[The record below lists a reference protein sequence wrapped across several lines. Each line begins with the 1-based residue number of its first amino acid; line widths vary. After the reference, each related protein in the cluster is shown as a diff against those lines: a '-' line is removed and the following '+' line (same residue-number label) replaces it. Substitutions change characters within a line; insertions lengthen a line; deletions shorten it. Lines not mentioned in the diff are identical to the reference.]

1 MAFYQEHEPVLDPS
15 RLRAPQI
22 GGFEAVRAYFAQ
34 DRNEREVALVLP
46 VGCGKSTLI
55 AILPFAV
62 HARRTLVVAPNLH
75 IASQLREEVN
85 PTKPDRNALHKRG
98 VVPASV
104 FWESAVL
111 SSAANASDL
120 AAADVIVTNIQQLAG
135 EGNRW
140 LEPLASDFFDMLVV
154 DEAHHNVAASWQR
167 LREKFPLAHI
177 VGLSATPV
185 RADGQQMIGRVI
197 YSYPIREAMDNGYIR
212 QLRAVRI
219 NPRNLRYV
227 ERQGEAEVEVS
238 IEQIRALGETDAK
251 FRRTIVM
258 SPTSLASIVDASIQ
272 RLTAIRKRTGDNRH
286 KIIASAL
293 NQTHCAQVVEA
304 YRARE
309 LRVDF
314 VHSNL
319 GEEVNEDI
327 LARLERHELDVIVQV
342 RKLGEGFDHPYL
354 TVAAVCNVYGSLT
367 PFLQF
372 VGRVMRKIS
381 EDDHEEGVV
390 VFHAGSNV
398 AQLWDDLRAYSEAD
412 QEYFEQLLP
421 LDEDT
426 PFGDDE
432 NERETVPGRAPAGN
446 VTGQQDVRL
455 EDIPLLEADDEMRRA
470 MDALAAAD
478 VDPEVLRRIGQAP
491 PEALRELFTT
501 RQNRRIAARLRLTDL
516 TRTLVGAALSRRGLN
531 PGGMSPRPPDD
542 NFRLA
547 IRTANE
553 ALARRVER
561 PVRTR
566 DDWSLEEYESLI
578 AEAEAIVESA
588 VADGFDG
595 R

>member
-1 MAFYQEHEPVLDPS
+1 VLDPA

-22 GGFEAVRAYFAQ
+22 AGYDAVHDHFAQ
-34 DRNEREVALVLP
+34 QEADREVALVLP

-62 HARRTLVVAPNLH
+62 HARRALVIAPNLH
-75 IASQLREEVN
+75 IARQLRGEVD
-85 PTKPDRNALHKRG
+85 PTDPDRNALHKRG
-98 VVPASV
+98 VVPPAT

-111 SSAANASDL
+111 SGAANASDL
-120 AAADVIVTNIQQLAG
+120 AAADVVVANIQQLAG

-140 LEPLASDFFDMLVV
+140 LEPLAPDFFDLLVI

-167 LREKFPLAHI
+167 LREKFPGARI
-177 VGLSATPV
+177 VGLSATPM
-185 RADGQQMIGRVI
+185 RADGQQMIGKVI

-227 ERQGEAEVEVS
+227 ERQGEREVEIS
-238 IEQIRALGETDAK
+238 IEEIRALGETDAK

-258 SPTSLASIVDASIQ
+258 SPASLASIVDASIQ
-272 RLTAIRKRTGDNRH
+272 RLNGIRQRTGDNRH

-304 YRARE
+304 YRARN

-314 VHSNL
+314 VHANL
-319 GEEVNEDI
+319 GDEVNEEI
-327 LARLERHELDVIVQV
+327 LARLERHELDVIVQI

-354 TVAAVCNVYGSLT
+354 TVAAICNVYGSLT

-372 VGRVMRKIS
+372 VGRVMRKTS
-381 EDDHEEGVV
+381 DQDHEEGVV

-398 AQLWDDLRAYSEAD
+398 AQLWDDLRAYSDAD

-421 LDEDT
+421 LDEDM

-432 NERETVPGRAPAGN
+432 NEREIVPGRAPTGN
-446 VTGQQDVRL
+446 VTGQQDVHL
-455 EDIPLLEADDEMRRA
+455 EDIPLLEADPEVQRA
-470 MDALAAAD
+470 MDVLAAAD

-491 PEALRELFTT
+491 PEELRELFTT
-501 RQNRRIAARLRLTDL
+501 RQNRRIAARARLTET
-516 TRTLVGAALSRRGLN
+516 TRTLVGGALARRGLN

-566 DDWSLEEYESLI
+566 DEWSLEEYELLI
-578 AEAEAIVESA
+578 GEAEAIVEGA
-588 VADGFDG
+588 VAEAFDG

>member
-1 MAFYQEHEPVLDPS
+1 MLDPA

-22 GGFEAVRAYFAQ
+22 GGFEAVRDYFAQ
-34 DRNEREVALVLP
+34 GGADREVALVLP

-62 HARRTLVVAPNLH
+62 HAGRALVIAPNLH
-75 IASQLREEVN
+75 IAGQLREEVN
-85 PTKPDRNALHKRG
+85 PTNPDRNALHKRG
-98 VVPASV
+98 VVPAGT

-111 SSAANASDL
+111 SGAANASDL
-120 AAADVIVTNIQQLAG
+120 AAADVVVANIQQLAG

-140 LEPLASDFFDMLVV
+140 LEPLPSDFFDMLVI

-167 LREKFPLAHI
+167 LREKFPKARI

-197 YSYPIREAMDNGYIR
+197 YSYPIRAAMDNGYIR
-212 QLRAVRI
+212 PLRAVRI

-227 ERQGEAEVEVS
+227 ERQGGNEVEVS

-258 SPTSLASIVDASIQ
+258 SPASLASIVDASIQ
-272 RLTAIRKRTGDNRH
+272 RLNGIRQRTGDNRH

-304 YRARE
+304 YRARD

-319 GEEVNEDI
+319 GEEVNEEI
-327 LARLERHELDVIVQV
+327 LTRLEHHELDVIVQV

-372 VGRVMRKIS
+372 VGRVMRRIS
-381 EDDHEEGVV
+381 DQDREEGVV

-412 QEYFEQLLP
+412 REYFEQLLP
-421 LDEDT
+421 LDEDR
-426 PFGDDE
+426 PFEEGED
-432 NERETVPGRAPAGN
+432 EREIMPGRASTGS
-446 VTGQQDVRL
+446 VTGQQDVHL
-455 EDIPLLEADDEMRRA
+455 EDIPLLEADEEVQRA
-470 MDALAAAD
+470 IDVLAAAD
-478 VDPEVLRRIGQAP
+478 VDPDVLRRIGQAP
-491 PEALRELFTT
+491 PEELRELFTT
-501 RQNRRIAARLRLTDL
+501 RQNRRIAARARLTET
-516 TRTLVGAALSRRGLN
+516 TRALVGGALARRGVS
-531 PGGMSPRPPDD
+531 PGAMSPRPPDD

-547 IRTANE
+547 IRSANE
-553 ALARRVER
+553 SLARRVGR
-561 PVRTR
+561 PVRSR
-566 DDWSLEEYESLI
+566 DDWSLEEYELLI
-578 AEAEAIVESA
+578 AEAELIVEGA
-588 VADGFDG
+588 VAEAFDG

>member
-1 MAFYQEHEPVLDPS
+1 MAFYQEYNPELDPT

-22 GGFEAVRAYFAQ
+22 GGFDAVREHFAQ
-34 DRNEREVALVLP
+34 DGQEREVALVIP
-46 VGCGKSTLI
+46 VGCGKSALI

-62 HARRTLVVAPNLH
+62 NARRTLVVAPNLH
-75 IASQLREEVN
+75 IAGQLSEEVN
-85 PTKPDRNALHKRG
+85 PTKPDRNALHKWG
-98 VVPASV
+98 VVPPEA

-111 SSAANASDL
+111 SGAANASDL
-120 AAADVIVTNIQQLAG
+120 AAADVIVTNIQQLVG

-140 LEPLASDFFDMLVV
+140 LEPLPADFFDMLVV

-167 LREKFPLAHI
+167 LREKFPGARI

-185 RADGQQMIGRVI
+185 RADGQRMIGRVI

-258 SPTSLASIVDASIQ
+258 SPASLASIVDASIQ
-272 RLTAIRKRTGDNRH
+272 RLFGIRARTGDNRH

-304 YRARE
+304 YRARD

-319 GEEVNEDI
+319 GEEVNEEI

-354 TVAAVCNVYGSLT
+354 TVAAICNVYGSLT

-381 EDDHEEGVV
+381 DNDHEEGVV

-398 AQLWDDLRAYSEAD
+398 AQLWDDLRAYSDAD

-421 LDEDT
+421 LEEDS
-426 PFGDDE
+426 PFGEDE
-432 NERETVPGRAPAGN
+432 NERETLPGRAPAGN

-455 EDIPLLEADDEMRRA
+455 EDIPLLEADDEVRRA
-470 MDALAAAD
+470 MDVLVAAD

-501 RQNRRIAARLRLTDL
+501 RQNRRIAARARITDL
-516 TRTLVGAALSRRGLN
+516 TRTLVGAALARRGLS

-553 ALARRVER
+553 AIARRVER
-561 PVRTR
+561 PVHTR
-566 DDWSLEEYESLI
+566 DDWSLEEYEVVI
-578 AEAEAIVESA
+578 AEAQTIVERA
-588 VADGFDG
+588 VAGAFGG